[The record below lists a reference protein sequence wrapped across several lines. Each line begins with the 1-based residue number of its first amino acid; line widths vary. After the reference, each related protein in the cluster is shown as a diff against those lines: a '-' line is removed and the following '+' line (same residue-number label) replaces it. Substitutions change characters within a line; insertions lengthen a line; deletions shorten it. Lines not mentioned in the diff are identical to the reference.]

1 MSDMKDTLKQF
12 IDSRLQE
19 ATRAQAIYPDRA
31 YVASGLIK
39 QLNPDDLHDCPES
52 SSCENGFKDL
62 DVSGCHYN
70 TSVKKDFTW

>member
-52 SSCENGFKDL
+52 SSCEHGFKDF
-62 DVSGCHYN
+62 DVSGSQPN
-70 TSVKKDFTW
+70 TPAKKDFIW